1 MLYCEGRG
9 EYPDVRFEKTDLA
22 RFRRGGRPPQEVWKA
37 LVSFLEQSG
46 LGKVTV
52 DEVERRVSLQGEWW
66 YRGEYI
72 VKDHNGRSL
81 IQYRVYNI
89 APGTTRW
96 LVPLFVPSHEK
107 LREQFQ
113 DLLRTLGQTLRAG
126 GRYRPNK
133 RASE

>member
-1 MLYCEGRG
+1 MKAEENTEMSDLKKPIYSASG
-9 EYPDVRFEKTDLA
+9 EVDAPSK
-22 RFRRGGRPPQEVWKA
+22 EVWKA

-52 DEVERRVSLQGEWW
+52 DDVERQVSLQGEWW

-72 VKDHNGRSL
+72 IKDHNGRSL

-96 LVPLFVPSHEK
+96 LVPLFAPSHEK
-107 LREQFQ
+107 LREQFHG
-113 DLLRTLGQTLRAG
+113 LLGTLGHILRAG
-126 GRYRPNK
+126 WSYSPN
-133 RASE
+133 R

>member
-1 MLYCEGRG
+1 MSDSKTPTWSASG
-9 EYPDVRFEKTDLA
+9 EMDA
-22 RFRRGGRPPQEVWKA
+22 PPKEVWKA

-72 VKDHNGRSL
+72 IKDHNGRSL

-96 LVPLFVPSHEK
+96 LVPLFAPSHEK

-133 RASE
+133 STSE

>member
-1 MLYCEGRG
+1 MSDSKKPTWSASGVV
-9 EYPDVRFEKTDLA
+9 DA
-22 RFRRGGRPPQEVWKA
+22 PPKEVWKA
-37 LVSFLEQSG
+37 LVRFLEQSG

-52 DEVERRVSLQGEWW
+52 DEAERRVSLQGEWW
-66 YRGEYI
+66 YRGEHI
-72 VKDHNGRSL
+72 VKDHNGGSL

-96 LVPLFVPSHEK
+96 MVPLFAPSKGK

-126 GRYRPNK
+126 ARYRPSK
-133 RASE
+133 ISSE